1 MLKKSVTPFLLCAA
15 MLLATAPSKAL
26 AQTVARAE
34 QPARAAEGPAGEPAR
49 PKPDLK
55 ATFAEVAAKERA
67 DTISKAELKRLE
79 SGWLKPQTGG
89 SSGGM
94 STKEKVLIV
103 AIVVVI
109 VGLAIVL
116 AHNSDKVGNTTCD
129 VDPFDPNCIGAP

>member
-15 MLLATAPSKAL
+15 MLLAAAPSKAL
-26 AQTVARAE
+26 AQTAALSE
-34 QPARAAEGPAGEPAR
+34 QTAAEGPAGERAR
-49 PKPDLK
+49 PKPELK
-55 ATFAEVAAKERA
+55 ATFAEVAAKKRA